1 MASFNL
7 AGNFNPSAFGKT
19 GEGFG
24 LAGRFAN
31 ALNPQKQQGGFSPS
45 TPQQWLEYGR
55 NLKKQGFTPE
65 EVNAAMQQFA
75 PPAGSQSPE
84 GKLLESLSSSLQK
97 KIDQEIW
104 MNSKEGMETLL
115 DMSLKNAREKA
126 KQGLMW
132 NTLSKLPEQ
141 MANAFSPYG
150 GPMGAAMAYQGVS
163 QIPYIYSQT
172 LQAYPQVQI
181 PGSSTSQFRYF

>member
-7 AGNFNPSAFGKT
+7 AGNFNPIAFGK
-19 GEGFG
+19 GRGGFE

-31 ALNPQKQQGGFSPS
+31 ALNPQQKTSGFNPT
-45 TPQQWLEYGR
+45 TPEEW
-55 NLKKQGFTPE
+55 LKKARDLQKQGYSKE
-65 EVNAAMQQFA
+65 EVNAAMQPYA
-75 PPAGSQSPE
+75 PTTGSRTPEGNFIEGVLPLMQEQIKQNIWANSPE
-84 GKLLESLSSSLQK
+84 GMKAQLELARE
-97 KIDQEIW
+97 D
-104 MNSKEGMETLL
+104 
-115 DMSLKNAREKA
+115 AREKA

-163 QIPYIYSQT
+163 QIPSIYSQT